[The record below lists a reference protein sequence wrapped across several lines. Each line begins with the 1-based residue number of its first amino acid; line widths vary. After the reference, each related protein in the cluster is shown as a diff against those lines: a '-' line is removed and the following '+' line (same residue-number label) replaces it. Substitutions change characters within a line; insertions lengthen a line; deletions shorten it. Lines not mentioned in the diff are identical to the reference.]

1 MRHVHLKQLNNN
13 YMRKHLSPETNKDH
27 INYLLERIKVLES
40 KLQEYEKANNKPKE
54 GPKVTNN
61 NY

>member
-1 MRHVHLKQLNNN
+1 
-13 YMRKHLSPETNKDH
+13 MRKYLSPETNKDH